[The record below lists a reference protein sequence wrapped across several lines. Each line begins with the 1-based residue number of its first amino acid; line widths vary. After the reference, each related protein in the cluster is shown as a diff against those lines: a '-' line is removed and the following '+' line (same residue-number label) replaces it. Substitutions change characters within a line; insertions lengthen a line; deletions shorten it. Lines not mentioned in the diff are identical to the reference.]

1 MLTRLMNAIGFR
13 IEATDGAI
21 GEVHDFYF
29 DEETWTIRYLVA
41 DTGRWLPGKR
51 VLIAPEA
58 FDELNWATSRFPV
71 KLTQDQVRESPDI
84 ASDLPVSRQWEMDL
98 HAYYG
103 WTPYWDLYPVGHEP
117 IPLVPPAPEPE
128 LSAGSSAREHGDP
141 HLRSMREVRGY
152 DIAVSDGNAGKVEDF
167 VAGTDSWK
175 ILYLRID
182 TGDWLPGRTVLLP
195 VDLINQVNWP
205 SRHLVVD
212 LQRQRIE
219 DAPAL
224 DPGAPINRDYETK
237 LYEHFGRTPYWL
249 A

>member
-1 MLTRLMNAIGFR
+1 MLTKLMNVIGFR

-51 VLIAPEA
+51 VLIAPDA
-58 FDELNWATSRFPV
+58 FDELNWAVGRFPV
-71 KLTQDQVRESPDI
+71 KLTQDQVRNSPDI
-84 ASDLPVSRQWEMDL
+84 AEDVPVSRQWEKDL
-98 HAYYG
+98 HSYYG
-103 WTPYWDLYPVGHEP
+103 WAPYWDLYPVGHDP
-117 IPLVPPAPEPE
+117 IPLFPPSPESDRP
-128 LSAGSSAREHGDP
+128 SVSSAREHGDP
-141 HLRSMREVRGY
+141 HLRSMREVHGY
-152 DIAVSDGNAGKVEDF
+152 DIAFSVGTAGQVEDF
-167 VAGTDSWK
+167 VAGTDGWK

-195 VDLINQVNWP
+195 VDLIKQVNWP
-205 SRHLVVD
+205 SRHVVAD

-224 DPGAPINRDYETK
+224 DPDAPINRDYETK

>member
-1 MLTRLMNAIGFR
+1 MLTELMNAIGFR

-21 GEVHDFYF
+21 GEVDDFYF
-29 DEETWTIRYLVA
+29 DEETWTIRYLIA

-58 FDELNWATSRFPV
+58 FDELNWAIERFPV
-71 KLTQDQVRESPDI
+71 NLTQDQVRNSPDI
-84 ASDLPVSRQWEMDL
+84 AEDLPVSRQWETDL
-98 HAYYG
+98 HTYYG

-128 LSAGSSAREHGDP
+128 RPAVSSTREHGDP

-152 DIAVSDGNAGKVEDF
+152 EIATSDGRAGQVEDF

-182 TGDWLPGRTVLLP
+182 TGGWLSDRTVLLP
-195 VDLINQVNWP
+195 VDLINQVNWS
-205 SRHLVVD
+205 SRHVVVD

-219 DAPAL
+219 DGPVL
-224 DPGAPINRDYETK
+224 DPDAPINRDYETK
-237 LYEHFGRTPYWL
+237 LYEHLGRTPYWL

>member
-1 MLTRLMNAIGFR
+1 MLTKLMNAIGFR

-21 GEVHDFYF
+21 GEVRDFYF

-41 DTGRWLPGKR
+41 DTSRWLPGKR

-58 FDELNWATSRFPV
+58 FDELNWAMGRFPV
-71 KLTQDQVRESPDI
+71 KLTQDQVRNSPDI
-84 ASDLPVSRQWEMDL
+84 AEDLPVSRQWETDL
-98 HAYYG
+98 HNYYG
-103 WTPYWDLYPVGHEP
+103 WIPYWDLYPIGHEP
-117 IPLVPPAPEPE
+117 MLRVPPAPEPE
-128 LSAGSSAREHGDP
+128 RPAVSSRREHNDP

-152 DIAVSDGNAGKVEDF
+152 EIAASDGKAGQVEDF

-182 TGDWLPGRTVLLP
+182 TGGWLSDRTVLLP

-205 SRHLVVD
+205 SRHVVVD

-219 DAPAL
+219 DGPVL
-224 DPGAPINRDYETK
+224 DPDAPINRDYETK
-237 LYEHFGRTPYWL
+237 LYEHLGRTPYWL